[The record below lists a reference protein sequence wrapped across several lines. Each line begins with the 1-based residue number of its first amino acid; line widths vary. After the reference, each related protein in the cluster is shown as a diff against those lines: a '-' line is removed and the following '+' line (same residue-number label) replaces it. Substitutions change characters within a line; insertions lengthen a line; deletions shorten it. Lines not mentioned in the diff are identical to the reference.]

1 LTIKETNLGFIRLEI
16 PNSVMTGLYFKFL
29 MMLIIDETN
38 YIPDTKLITEA
49 IRELAYENS
58 CEKFTVLIEGL
69 LHSLS
74 NRDSIGFSEK
84 EIKVAMAAYAGMSN
98 LYLIKSEY
106 EVEKKYIDL
115 IFFPRDRNS
124 GLDILLFELKY
135 IKKKDASEEKIDE
148 MLYEAVEQIKE
159 YGSAEEFLGRMVTCW
174 AIVIAGETC
183 ARRVRVPTLA
193 PED

>member
-1 LTIKETNLGFIRLEI
+1 MGIITKETH
-16 PNSVMTGLYFKFL
+16 
-29 MMLIIDETN
+29 
-38 YIPDTKLITEA
+38 YIPDTKCISEA
-49 IRELAYENS
+49 IRELAFENS
-58 CEKFTVLIEGL
+58 CEKFTALIEGL

-74 NRDSIGFSEK
+74 NRDSIKFSEK

-135 IKKKDASEEKIDE
+135 IKKKDASEEKVDE
-148 MLYEAVEQIKE
+148 MLYEAVKQLKE
-159 YGSAEEFLGRMVTCW
+159 YRSAEEFLPAASGRHGSGQKITCW
-174 AIVIAGETC
+174 AIVFAGETC
-183 ARRVRVPTLA
+183 VRRVRVPTPA
-193 PED
+193 TE